1 MENATLTMDGNVKV
15 GGHDGQS
22 KTMSLE
28 EFVVS
33 VVQNDIE
40 DGGPI
45 SRMLQTRFG
54 LNLDSASDGD

>member
-22 KTMSLE
+22 KTMNLE

-33 VVQNDIE
+33 VIQNDIE

-54 LNLDSASDGD
+54 LNLDSARDGE

>member
-1 MENATLTMDGNVKV
+1 MENPTLTMDGNVKV
-15 GGHDGQS
+15 GGHDGDS
-22 KTMSLE
+22 KTMNLE

-45 SRMLQTRFG
+45 SRMLQARLG
-54 LNLDSASDGD
+54 LNLDSAKDGE